1 MNALATDGRRRA
13 LAFCLSL
20 ATVQAGAL
28 PQSAPQEPPQFGATT
43 ELVLIDLIAT
53 DKDGR
58 FVADLRPEEIEVYED
73 GKKQQVDFVRLVLSA
88 GPAAA
93 GPPAPSAEVQPGQE
107 LTVSRPADKASVVVV
122 VDLRT
127 MTQDVLARTR
137 EAILATARQ
146 EQEAGTRLMLVAID
160 RTMEVRLQFTDDLAP
175 FVAAVKMLPT
185 PVGEGEAAMATL
197 VDDLDQGCD
206 NSPGSLQNAITIAKA
221 WVDDARLG
229 LATSTDGLS
238 ALARYLAPLPGRKH
252 IVFYSAGYPMDPSAL
267 ATTLVT
273 GICTRP
279 DDRVAAADVQ
289 ASLRAGPQVDSAGLL
304 HGLLDQANR
313 GQVSVYTVD
322 ARGLVGDGTPTRSRA
337 PTRLSRGGV
346 AQDVARRNLREPQD
360 ILFSIADGTGAT
372 AWLNTNELT
381 RGMRAAAADAHGYYL
396 VAYAP
401 PGGRKEGRFYGID
414 VKVTR
419 PGLRVRHRRGYEWL
433 SESKRNERALTSAL
447 QFPDL
452 YADPGLGLEPT
463 LAGGHLKV
471 VVTLPTAALRFRK
484 VGGEHRNEIVLQALL
499 RDEKGKAVGKNLTTK
514 TVTLKLPDDRYADLR
529 SRDNVEIPLDMD
541 APPRGRYRLTVV
553 AVHSAGRLDT
563 AVLDLEVP

>member
-1 MNALATDGRRRA
+1 MKALATNGRRSAVA
-13 LAFCLSL
+13 LGLSL

-28 PQSAPQEPPQFGATT
+28 PPSPPQEPPQFGATT

-58 FVADLRPEEIEVYED
+58 LVTDLRPDEVEVYED
-73 GKKQQVDFVRLVLSA
+73 GKKQTVDFVRLVLS
-88 GPAAA
+88 GRQAAS
-93 GPPAPSAEVQPGQE
+93 PPSPSAEAPPGQPE
-107 LTVSRPADKASVVVV
+107 PVNGPTAKASLVVV

-137 EAILATARQ
+137 EAILATARE
-146 EQEAGTRLMLVAID
+146 EQEDGTRLMLVAID
-160 RTMEVRLQFTDDLAP
+160 RAMEVRLPFTDDLAP

-185 PVGEGEAAMATL
+185 PIGEGEAAMATL
-197 VDDLDQGCD
+197 IDDLDQGCD
-206 NSPGSLQNAITIAKA
+206 NSPGSVQNAITLAKA

-229 LATSTDGLS
+229 LASSTEGLS

-279 DDRVAAADVQ
+279 DDRQAAADVQ
-289 ASLRAGPQVDSAGLL
+289 TSLRAGPQVDSAGLL
-304 HGLLDQANR
+304 HALLDQANR
-313 GQVSVYTVD
+313 AQVSVYTVD
-322 ARGLVGDGTPTRSRA
+322 ARGLVGDSVPTRSRA
-337 PTRLSRGGV
+337 PTRLSRGGGT
-346 AQDVARRNLREPQD
+346 QEVARRNVRAPQD
-360 ILFSIADGTGAT
+360 ILFSMAEGTGAT

-401 PGGRKEGRFYGID
+401 PSGRKEGRFYSID

-433 SESKRNERALTSAL
+433 SEAKRNERALTSAL
-447 QFPDL
+447 QFPNL

-463 LAGGHLKV
+463 LAGRHLKV
-471 VVTLPTAALRFRK
+471 AVMVPTAALTFRK
-484 VGGEHRNEIVLQALL
+484 VGGQNRNEIILQALL
-499 RDEKGKAVGKNLTTK
+499 RDEKGKVPGKSLTTK
-514 TVTLKLPDDRYADLR
+514 TVTLKLTDERYADLR
-529 SRDNVEIPLDMD
+529 SRDNVEIPLDME
-541 APPRGRYRLTVV
+541 APPRGRYHLTVV
-553 AVHSAGRLDT
+553 ACHSNGRLDA
-563 AVLDLEVP
+563 AVLDLDVP